1 MCASSQ
7 IGGFTISRRGNRHCG
22 PSRWPYIASV
32 YSRLS
37 RSACVSESISFS
49 MSRSTRSAPVA
60 FIVTPGTREANNGNW
75 RTARRWAGFLA
86 GIATPIVQTEWDGEP
101 ADVAIALHA
110 RRSAASIGRLKS
122 MRPDVP
128 LVLVLSG
135 TDLYRDLPGSAEARR
150 SLELAD
156 RIVALQDDAIGH
168 VPREH
173 RGKCEVI
180 YQSSPRLA
188 PARKPPG
195 RLDCVA
201 VGHLRDEKD
210 PQTLWNALC
219 APGPAAP
226 HPRAPHRSA
235 AGSGPRQE
243 GPRPHGERP
252 ALSLER
258 RPPPRPRA
266 RGHPQG
272 ARPRAPV
279 AHGRRGQRHRRGG
292 HRPEPAS
299 SRAGCRGTSACW
311 GRSYPGYFE
320 AGDAAGLARVL
331 AALVERPSTLGALKR
346 ACAARRPVFSPARE
360 RRALRILV
368 QGLLQAPG
376 R

>member
-1 MCASSQ
+1 
-7 IGGFTISRRGNRHCG
+7 
-22 PSRWPYIASV
+22 
-32 YSRLS
+32 
-37 RSACVSESISFS
+37 

-60 FIVTPGTREANNGNW
+60 FLVTPGTREANNGNW

-101 ADVAIALHA
+101 VDVAIALHA
-110 RRSAASIGRLKS
+110 RRSAASIERLKAV
-122 MRPDVP
+122 RPDVP

-135 TDLYRDLPGSAEARR
+135 TDLYRDLPASAEARR

-180 YQSSPRLA
+180 YQSSTRLA
-188 PARKPPG
+188 AARKPPG

-210 PQTLWNALC
+210 PKTLWNALALLDPLLPIRVRHIG
-219 APGPAAP
+219 APLDPGLGKRALAIMATD
-226 HPRAPHRSA
+226 PRYRWNGAL
-235 AGSGPRQE
+235 
-243 GPRPHGERP
+243 PHGL
-252 ALSLER
+252 A
-258 RPPPRPRA
+258 RA
-266 RGHPQG
+266 AIRKAHVLVHPSRMEGG
-272 ARPRAPV
+272 ANVIAEAITSGTCVV
-279 AHGRRGQRHRRGG
+279 A
-292 HRPEPAS
+292 
-299 SRAGCRGTSACW
+299 SRVSGNVGML
-311 GRSYPGYFE
+311 GPSYPGYFE

-331 AALVERPSTLGALKR
+331 AALVERPSALGALKR
-346 ACAARRPVFSPARE
+346 ACEARRPAFSPARE
-360 RRALRILV
+360 RRTLRTLV